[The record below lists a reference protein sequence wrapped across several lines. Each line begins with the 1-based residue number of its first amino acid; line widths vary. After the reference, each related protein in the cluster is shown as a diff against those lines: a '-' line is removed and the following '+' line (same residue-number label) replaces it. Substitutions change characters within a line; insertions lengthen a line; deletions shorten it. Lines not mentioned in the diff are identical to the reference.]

1 MATLKKLILVTLV
14 GALLLCSMSVGMAE
28 AANGSIMFLSSV
40 SSGPTYDALMC
51 ILEGMGDALGYD
63 IKVAYGDSFN
73 DPAGNLTAV
82 RNAMTDDVKALIMM
96 QDGGVQN
103 ILDEYPELYVVGY
116 TTTMNSVYTEDG
128 ASAAA
133 ADNERFLG
141 TVAGD
146 RVEAGEIGQ
155 MFAEKVI
162 ADGYRKVSTM
172 IFPVYA
178 YPEMAEKDA
187 AFRATIEAYN
197 ETAADE
203 DKIEIVGDAHVLEF
217 SPLDDSYFM
226 ESDHADLDCIAA
238 FCDPGFVYSAM
249 INARDMGLIS
259 SDTKLFAVGY
269 LADENFQNDIGGEG
283 TVQMIYTA
291 APESILYCMALID
304 NAVNGL
310 SYPDHTASEAVDS
323 PLYIIDSAEDIE
335 NVATKSVLGV
345 PEFSNC
351 SVTAEQF
358 ENVLLRFNAE
368 ATYADLMALMESD
381 AMTVE
386 RF

>member
-28 AANGSIMFLSSV
+28 AANGSIMFLSTV

-63 IKVAYGDSFN
+63 IKVAYGDPFN

-103 ILDEYPELYVVGY
+103 IMDEYPELYVVGY
-116 TTTMNSVYTEDG
+116 TTTMNSVYTADG

-133 ADNERFLG
+133 ASNERFLG

-146 RVEAGEIGQ
+146 CVDAGEIGQ

-162 ADGYRKVSTM
+162 SNGYRKVSTM
-172 IFPVYA
+172 VFPVYA

-238 FCDPGFVYSAM
+238 FCDPGFVYSTM
-249 INARDMGLIS
+249 VNARDMGLIS
-259 SDTKLFAVGY
+259 SDTTLFTVGY
-269 LADENFQNDIGGEG
+269 LADENFQSDIGGEG

-291 APESILYCMALID
+291 APESILYCMAMVD
-304 NAVNGL
+304 NAINGL
-310 SYPDHTASEAVDS
+310 VYPDYTASEAVDS

-345 PEFSNC
+345 PEFANC
-351 SVTAEQF
+351 GVTVEQF

-368 ATYADLMALMESD
+368 ATYAGLLALMESE